1 MSKWDKYRIDDTK
14 PVNRWDKY
22 KISPVVEKQGDS
34 WPSLIG
40 KAALK
45 GFSSIADVPK
55 LVGQGVEGFLN
66 AGHKMKG
73 APVGM
78 YGMGIKPNVAKPN
91 IEIIENAPQTNYADY
106 IPSSED
112 LRSGINK
119 YTGIDLEP
127 RPTSPAQNVVSTGI
141 DFGSAMLPWNLGGKA
156 SLPTKFKT
164 AAKAFKEATAVGLGS
179 GALQESGVNPFAAD
193 VISSVATPNV
203 KPALQASLRMAKE
216 APFKMTGI
224 GGNKLNV
231 KAINAAKDLDIDLP
245 AAVLTDSTLT
255 GLLDQG
261 VAKTPFFGNILKNKY
276 DQVRDKAHKHLEK
289 IYDEVG
295 PIRTPE
301 VSQKITDLYTL
312 EKKTLP
318 EEAFTIPTSTAK
330 KINDINDSFYASFS
344 SDGRAKL
351 RKYIDKFKKDI
362 EPQLNSKY
370 GRVTL
375 SSNGKQEK
383 VKIPIQPYEI
393 RKLIDSKIMINDIVN
408 HDVKGEAINRL
419 MEINHAISDD
429 IARYGQTNPDWY
441 KNFKEADKFFASVA
455 RREKTEKLL
464 RNQAT
469 IGDAE
474 ELSYASLN
482 NTIND
487 NNTARLLKKNTPPE
501 TFEKIKKLGI
511 ISKAMVQKNRR
522 VPNPSGTAT
531 TALALSAGLGF
542 VSSLFSDPSKIIN
555 GGGLAAIVGTAAATT
570 LLTDKRIIDL
580 SLKLS
585 QQHGKA
591 KLATALQL
599 NKRVKDVSGYT
610 LNSIY
615 QASRRNMNKEEED
628 GLQ

>member
-45 GFSSIADVPK
+45 GFSSIADIPK

-156 SLPTKFKT
+156 SLPTKFKN

-179 GALQESGVNPFAAD
+179 GALQESGVNPLAAD

-203 KPALQASLRMAKE
+203 RVPSFKSVKESPKRLAMGVMGLGPNKFNLKAAQAAR
-216 APFKMTGI
+216 
-224 GGNKLNV
+224 
-231 KAINAAKDLDIDLP
+231 DLDINLP
-245 AAVLTDSTLT
+245 AAALTDSTLT
-255 GLLDQG
+255 GLADQAI
-261 VAKTPFFGNILKNKY
+261 AKTPIFGNVLKDKYNKV
-276 DQVRDKAHKHLEK
+276 QDKTHEHLEK
-289 IYDEVG
+289 IYNEVG

-301 VSQKITDLYTL
+301 VSKKITDLYEL
-312 EKKTLP
+312 EKKALP
-318 EEAFTIPTSTAK
+318 KEAFTIPTSTAK

-344 SDGRAKL
+344 SEGRAKL
-351 RKYIDKFKKDI
+351 KKYIKKIKEDLDPNI
-362 EPQLNSKY
+362 TSNY
-370 GRVTL
+370 G
-375 SSNGKQEK
+375 N
-383 VKIPIQPYEI
+383 VKIPLQPYDV

-408 HDVKGEAINRL
+408 HDVKGEALNRL

-429 IARYGQTNPDWY
+429 LARYGQTNPDWY
-441 KNFKEADKFFASVA
+441 KKFKEADKFFASVA

-469 IGDAE
+469 IGDPE
-474 ELSYASLN
+474 ELSYATLN
-482 NTIND
+482 RTIND
-487 NNTARLLKKNTPPE
+487 NNTARLLRKNTPPE

-511 ISKAMVQKNRR
+511 VSKAMVQKNRR
-522 VPNPSGTAT
+522 IPNPSGTAT
-531 TALALSAGLGF
+531 TAASLALLSGMFVDPSALISGTGAVGLGA
-542 VSSLFSDPSKIIN
+542 SYLS
-555 GGGLAAIVGTAAATT
+555 TR
-570 LLTDKRIIDL
+570 LLTDKKFLDL
-580 SLKLS
+580 ALHYAET
-585 QQHGKA
+585 QGKD
-591 KLATALQL
+591 KLATTMKL
-599 NKRVKDVSGYT
+599 NKRAKEITGYT

-615 QASRRNMNKEEED
+615 QASRRDMNKEEED